1 MSIGTHSAL
10 SQDTPPPHP
19 VPVTHRHGL
28 LTYRDDS
35 RLLTRQLEDDC
46 SHAQRCQNCACMDA
60 GCHILR
66 LGHDDS
72 VITFFTSSEHSVTS
86 MNSFNTR
93 LVVLIKRSNNFDIH
107 KLQCS
112 TKVCTTSYVV
122 SECNACCRIEMT
134 LPIKAFE
141 CGKEILELGS
151 CTYDNANPRS
161 KPA

>member
-1 MSIGTHSAL
+1 
-10 SQDTPPPHP
+10 
-19 VPVTHRHGL
+19 
-28 LTYRDDS
+28 
-35 RLLTRQLEDDC
+35 
-46 SHAQRCQNCACMDA
+46 MDA

-112 TKVCTTSYVV
+112 TKVCTTSIHKMFYVV
-122 SECNACCRIEMT
+122 SECNACCRIKMT
-134 LPIKAFE
+134 LPINLKAFD

-151 CTYDNANPRS
+151 RTYDNANPRS